1 MYQFFV
7 EDEQVQQDR
16 ICIVGG
22 DVNHIGHVLRM
33 KTGEKIRI
41 SDQSGRSYFCRILEI
56 TEEEVWAQIEDT
68 DEMGTEFSH
77 KVYLF
82 QGLPKSDKMEL
93 IIQKTVELGVYTVI
107 PVAMKNCVVKLDEK
121 KAQSKC
127 KRWQAI
133 AESAAKQSKRTVIPQ
148 IQMPLS
154 WKQALEEAKE
164 LDVVLV
170 PYENERGMEATREI
184 FRSIPE
190 GASIGVMIGPEGGF
204 SPEEIAQLQI
214 ISPQGS
220 YDFVVEAVEGEDDE
234 RVTCNGQPVDRELF
248 DKLYQAVTSI
258 PPERMS
264 SGQPELEPALTM
276 TVSYRDNSRPEDRFE
291 LIPNGNGSVY
301 LSLNGK
307 IRYTASQQLVYQILQ
322 NCQQVLE
329 GKEVSSLS

>member
-16 ICIVGG
+16 ICIVGS

-133 AESAAKQSKRTVIPQ
+133 AESAAKQSKRSKIPEVHTVMSFKEAVVYAKQ
-148 IQMPLS
+148 QDTLS
-154 WKQALEEAKE
+154 WFRMRMKEAWKQQ
-164 LDVVLV
+164 
-170 PYENERGMEATREI
+170 ERSFAR
-184 FRSIPE
+184 FRK
-190 GASIGVMIGPEGGF
+190 G
-204 SPEEIAQLQI
+204 
-214 ISPQGS
+214 
-220 YDFVVEAVEGEDDE
+220 
-234 RVTCNGQPVDRELF
+234 
-248 DKLYQAVTSI
+248 
-258 PPERMS
+258 
-264 SGQPELEPALTM
+264 
-276 TVSYRDNSRPEDRFE
+276 RPSE
-291 LIPNGNGSVY
+291 
-301 LSLNGK
+301 
-307 IRYTASQQLVYQILQ
+307 
-322 NCQQVLE
+322 
-329 GKEVSSLS
+329 